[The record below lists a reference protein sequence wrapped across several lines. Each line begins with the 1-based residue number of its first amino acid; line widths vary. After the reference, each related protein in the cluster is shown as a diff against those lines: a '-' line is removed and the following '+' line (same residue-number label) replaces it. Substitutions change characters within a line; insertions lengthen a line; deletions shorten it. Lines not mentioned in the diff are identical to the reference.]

1 MPEVEYVLIM
11 CAETQ
16 DWSGDD
22 QVRLNVD
29 GKWVADAYVGKGQN
43 VYIYN
48 DHMGSP
54 IFIDDGDLVVMQE
67 VDVVDKDTL
76 AQEWITAADVASLVK
91 DFVDT
96 TSSAKYG
103 FHIKWKAP

>member
-1 MPEVEYVLIM
+1 MPEVEYVLIT

-16 DWSGDD
+16 DWTGND

-29 GKWVADAYVGKGQN
+29 GKWVVDAYVGSGQS
-43 VYIYN
+43 VYMSN

-54 IFIDDGDLVVMQE
+54 IFIDAGNLVVMEE
-67 VDVVDKDTL
+67 VDLVGDDTL

-91 DFVDT
+91 DFDDT
-96 TSSAKYG
+96 TPSAKYH